1 MIALC
6 AICHEMATF
15 IRKSTLD
22 LTAQGKLTCP
32 EPSARWDDAKLA
44 LAVDTV
50 GLEVVVIDGK
60 DSSKRFP
67 FGQMH

>member
-22 LTAQGKLTCP
+22 LIKQGKLTCP
-32 EPSARWDDAKLA
+32 EPSARWDNAELA
-44 LAVDTV
+44 LAVDAV
-50 GLEVVVIDGK
+50 GLEVVVVVGIEHG
-60 DSSKRFP
+60 
-67 FGQMH
+67 